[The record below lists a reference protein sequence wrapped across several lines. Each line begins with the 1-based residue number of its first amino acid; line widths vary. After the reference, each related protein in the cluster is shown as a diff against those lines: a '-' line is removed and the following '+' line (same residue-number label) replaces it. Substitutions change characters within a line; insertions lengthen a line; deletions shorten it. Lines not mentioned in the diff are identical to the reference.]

1 MPGTGIHTRGR
12 AADNDGMRSAG
23 LVTLLLAALAV
34 TAAACGQSGAAPA
47 PAPAHTSASTATAP
61 ASGSAGTLTPAAAR
75 TIVTRLWLGRETAL
89 ASLAAGLLPPVE
101 TGAAVAEDRAY
112 VEGVRCGCEP
122 QKDEHTIVAIL
133 PEIPRT
139 SLAGTFFAQVR
150 TTNTSVGDHPWY
162 VLAITRAAGS
172 WKVAHVTLGGYKPRP
187 PLSGLGVAA
196 GATAAVSAHDVARMV
211 HVAQREAGWANAHA
225 HRTSHTNYGAT
236 VRARGVVRPGAD
248 GVFGLTLPGGKVLA
262 CFTLHELDTY
272 SLRGGLAQDESRQ
285 PVGRPA
291 RPRRLR
297 HGHGRHRRARMR
309 CRYRRRPGRSRPVA
323 AVHAPARR
331 GHRHAAR

>member
-1 MPGTGIHTRGR
+1 
-12 AADNDGMRSAG
+12 MRSAG

-34 TAAACGQSGAAPA
+34 TAAACGQSGASPA
-47 PAPAHTSASTATAP
+47 PAPAHTGASTTPAP
-61 ASGSAGTLTPAAAR
+61 ASGSAGALTPAAAR

-89 ASLAAGLLPPVE
+89 ASLAAAMLRPVE
-101 TGAAVAEDRAY
+101 TAPALAEDQAY
-112 VEGVRCGCEP
+112 VAGVRCGCQP

-139 SLAGTFFAQVR
+139 SPRETFFAQVR

-162 VLAITRAAGS
+162 VLAITRTAGG
-172 WKVAHVTLGGYKPRP
+172 WKIAHITVGGYKPRP

-196 GATAAVSAHDVARMV
+196 ATTAPVSAHDVARMV
-211 HVAQREAGWANAHA
+211 HIARREAWWGNTHA
-225 HRTSHTNYGAT
+225 HRTSRMSYGAT

-248 GVFGLTLPGGKVLA
+248 GVFGLALPGGKVLA

-285 PVGRPA
+285 QWGAQLAPGAYRTVTTDTAAPECAAGTGVGRAVPGLW
-291 RPRRLR
+291 LR
-297 HGHGRHRRARMR
+297 YTPQLVGVTGT
-309 CRYRRRPGRSRPVA
+309 PLT
-323 AVHAPARR
+323 
-331 GHRHAAR
+331 

>member
-1 MPGTGIHTRGR
+1 
-12 AADNDGMRSAG
+12 MRSPG

-34 TAAACGQSGAAPA
+34 TAGACGQSSSSPA

-61 ASGSAGTLTPAAAR
+61 AGGSAGTLTPAAAR
-75 TIVTRLWLGRETAL
+75 SIVTRLWLGRETAL
-89 ASLAAGLLPPVE
+89 ASLAAALLRPVE
-101 TGAAVAEDRAY
+101 TAPALAEDQAY
-112 VEGVRCGCEP
+112 VEGVRCGCQP

-139 SLAGTFFAQVR
+139 SPAGTFFAQVR

-162 VLAITRAAGS
+162 VLAITRAAGT
-172 WKVAHVTLGGYKPRP
+172 WKIAHVTLGGYKPRP

-211 HVAQREAGWANAHA
+211 HVAQREAWWGNTHA

-236 VRARGVVRPGAD
+236 VRARGVIRPGAD
-248 GVFGLTLPGGKVLA
+248 GVFGLALPGGKVLA
-262 CFTLHELDTY
+262 CYTLHELDTY

-285 PVGRPA
+285 QWGAQLAPGGYRTVTTDTAEPECAAGAGVGRAVPGLW
-291 RPRRLR
+291 LR
-297 HGHGRHRRARMR
+297 YTPQVVGVTGTPLR
-309 CRYRRRPGRSRPVA
+309 
-323 AVHAPARR
+323 
-331 GHRHAAR
+331 